1 MRLHF
6 FDRQDEIQSALPS
19 PVNTLRRKSLYVASL
34 EERNSLYAM
43 QKVQFLEQIK
53 SLKQK
58 YEEESRQM
66 RLLEWKILKLW
77 ESLKEIRHKQKFTSS
92 SVKIILNTTKTDE
105 QEDRRKIQDYI
116 DKDLEEKQELY
127 DLQKRLLQ
135 QTLPG
140 KTDNV
145 QAQGDAETPVTPS
158 TSRRRRRTME
168 DESKSVQETATDRR
182 KSAISEMSVDS
193 GSRSFNKERVLKD
206 ILSV

>member
-1 MRLHF
+1 
-6 FDRQDEIQSALPS
+6 
-19 PVNTLRRKSLYVASL
+19 
-34 EERNSLYAM
+34 
-43 QKVQFLEQIK
+43 
-53 SLKQK
+53 
-58 YEEESRQM
+58 M